1 MAKNAPFKFTREE
14 RNSLVDSWKRKA
26 DRLIA
31 AKTEKGYIDTVERIV
46 HYNLI
51 DPSFPPE
58 DRTPQQERDDDK
70 NMLDLSRHLRGALVN
85 QSARSKQSFEGQLSD
100 IAQSQDICRDSHIS
114 LAHLVNSLEILE
126 FVLKSSL
133 EHNTP
138 STARKGNSTRYIFM
152 VALVTTYQRSFGKN
166 PSASPAGNFRAFLD
180 TLSNII
186 GIPLGSDLLKR
197 VIADF
202 KI

>member
-1 MAKNAPFKFTREE
+1 MVKNAPFKFTREQ
-14 RNSLVDSWKRKA
+14 RNSLIDSWKRKA
-26 DRLIA
+26 DRQIA
-31 AKTEKGYIDTVERIV
+31 AKKEKGYIDTVERIV
-46 HYNLI
+46 RYNLI

-58 DRTPQQERDDDK
+58 DRTPQEERDDNK
-70 NMLDLSRHLRGALVN
+70 KMLGLSRQLHGALVN
-85 QSARSKQSFEGQLSD
+85 QSAGSMQSLNGQLSD
-100 IAQSQDICRDSHIS
+100 IAQSQDICRDYLS
-114 LAHLVNSLEILE
+114 LPHLVNSLESLE
-126 FVLKSSL
+126 FALKL
-133 EHNTP
+133 RLKHNTP
-138 STARKGNSTRYIFM
+138 STARKGDSTRYIFM

-180 TLSNII
+180 KLSNII